1 MVDGKGIC
9 DKTCL
14 VPSSEAAVCPG
25 IHDIPALVLASQS
38 EAADG
43 TRVATAVSV
52 TTTLAIVEIAFVSEL
67 VLTVV
72 TGLLGAELEG
82 VATVELVCKSGK
94 PVCPAGGPV
103 ASPEDDLCIK
113 VSAENNDLADVA
125 SLSRIE
131 IDTNVVAGSVSDE
144 RDPACKRVLLS
155 DPVWRDAV
163 HELLQG
169 LVGPCGRIRVDVSPE
184 PPLVVDILE
193 GEQAEAEEEAV

>member
-1 MVDGKGIC
+1 MAVGKGIC

-25 IHDIPALVLASQS
+25 IHDVPALVLAGQS

-52 TTTLAIVEIAFVSEL
+52 TATFAIVKIAFVSEL

-72 TGLLGAELEG
+72 TDLLGAKLKTI
-82 VATVELVCKSGK
+82 ATVELVCKSGK
-94 PVCPAGGPV
+94 PVCPARRPV

-125 SLSRIE
+125 SLSGIE
-131 IDTNVVAGSVSDE
+131 IDTNVVAGSICDE
-144 RDPACKRVLLS
+144 RDPTCERVLLS

-163 HELLQG
+163 HKLLQG
-169 LVGPCGRIRVDVSPE
+169 LIGPCGRI
-184 PPLVVDILE
+184 
-193 GEQAEAEEEAV
+193 